1 MVKLSSNKMGTMLF
15 FELTHN
21 SDFNLDILNIVYR
34 IFVVVSAG
42 RHSENKSKQI
52 ALTIFGLNVQK
63 DNSDLVLDGQTLVQ
77 QDGHYVAH
85 VVTDFL
91 TLCVLA
97 HSQVLL
103 NFAQFVHVA
112 LEKPFRLEIFFSN
125 LAMFCLFAG

>member
-1 MVKLSSNKMGTMLF
+1 MSCRGHK
-15 FELTHN
+15 
-21 SDFNLDILNIVYR
+21 IR
-34 IFVVVSAG
+34 IMCQLKKVFVAL
-42 RHSENKSKQI
+42 
-52 ALTIFGLNVQK
+52 LTIFGLNVQK

-112 LEKPFRLEIFFSN
+112 LEKPFRLKNCF
-125 LAMFCLFAG
+125 

>member
-1 MVKLSSNKMGTMLF
+1 MYSFKK
-15 FELTHN
+15 
-21 SDFNLDILNIVYR
+21 
-34 IFVVVSAG
+34 
-42 RHSENKSKQI
+42 KI

-112 LEKPFRLEIFFSN
+112 LKKTILIILDF
-125 LAMFCLFAG
+125 

>member
-1 MVKLSSNKMGTMLF
+1 M
-15 FELTHN
+15 
-21 SDFNLDILNIVYR
+21 IVF
-34 IFVVVSAG
+34 IG
-42 RHSENKSKQI
+42 KKI

-85 VVTDFL
+85 VVTNFL

-112 LEKPFRLEIFFSN
+112 LEKPFRLEIFFQIWQ
-125 LAMFCLFAG
+125 CFAYLQASYKLY